1 MWLLIFTECQA
12 FPKLQSLVC
21 SVSKLSCIEYK
32 VKKAKELGLPIPKR
46 ELTVIRNPKQEF
58 AAKLEESRTKSQM
71 AGSLATMV
79 VVDRLGYT

>member
-1 MWLLIFTECQA
+1 M
-12 FPKLQSLVC
+12 
-21 SVSKLSCIEYK
+21 
-32 VKKAKELGLPIPKR
+32 KKAKELGLPIPKR

-79 VVDRLGYT
+79 VVIRWVEV

>member
-1 MWLLIFTECQA
+1 M
-12 FPKLQSLVC
+12 
-21 SVSKLSCIEYK
+21 
-32 VKKAKELGLPIPKR
+32 KKAKELGLPIPKR

-79 VVDRLGYT
+79 VVDRLGDT